1 MTPNT
6 PHFYLRSEALP
17 AENGPAARWRFVL
30 TRGATGERFEASDDE
45 PAAHGERLEL
55 LAAVLGLEA
64 LDQPSRVT
72 LSTASRFVYLG
83 VMQGVQR
90 WRADGWQWER
100 FGELAPVK
108 HRDLWQRMA
117 LALDIHQ
124 VDCRLRGRAPTP
136 SVPATQQKPNP
147 VSEAARPRRTAGP
160 VRRKWR
166 FDDAHSGR
174 AARVVAGA
182 CV

>member
-17 AENGPAARWRFVL
+17 AEDGPAARWRFVL

-100 FGELAPVK
+100 FGELVPVK

-124 VDCRLRGRAPTP
+124 VECRLRGRAALPAI
-136 SVPATQQKPNP
+136 PATEQAKSAAP
-147 VSEAARPRRTAGP
+147 VPRRKAGP

-174 AARVVAGA
+174 AARVAAAA